1 MPPSPFSDP
10 GEGAA
15 TPVYQGEGAAHARR
29 WSQQQ
34 TVRMPHPNQFGRGFW
49 IFLTF
54 SPQTFIY

>member
-29 WSQQQ
+29 WSQHQA
-34 TVRMPHPNQFGRGFW
+34 VRMPHPNQFGRGFLDF
-49 IFLTF
+49 FLTF
-54 SPQTFIY
+54 